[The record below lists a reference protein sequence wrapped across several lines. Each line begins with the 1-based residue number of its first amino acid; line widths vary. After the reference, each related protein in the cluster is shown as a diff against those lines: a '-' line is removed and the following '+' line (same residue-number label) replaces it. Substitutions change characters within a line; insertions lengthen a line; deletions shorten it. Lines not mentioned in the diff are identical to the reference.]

1 MDSVTDPHTALE
13 EVFLRVTH
21 DSPDEERSEED
32 DKAVPAGQSSGN
44 EPTRGSNGSE
54 REQIQFN

>member
-1 MDSVTDPHTALE
+1 
-13 EVFLRVTH
+13 VFLRVTH